1 MRIEIVTLF
10 PGMVEAYLEGGVVG
24 RAVGRGALEVG
35 TEDPR
40 RHASDVHRTVDDR
53 PYGGGPGM
61 VMAPVP
67 LAAAIRSARTRVA
80 AGSAVLALGPAGRR
94 FDQGEAERMAALPGL
109 VLVAG
114 RYEGIDERVLEALV
128 DEELSLGDYVLSGG
142 ELAAL
147 AVLDAVARLL
157 PGVLGDAASAGQ
169 DSFGNG
175 LLDWPHYTRPV
186 EWEERRVPEV
196 LQSGDHAAIERW
208 RLKQSLGRTW
218 QRRPDLVRSRGLSR
232 EERQLLLEFCAEA
245 GIVPP
250 DG

>member
-94 FDQGEAERMAALPGL
+94 FDQGEAERMASLPGL

-147 AVLDAVARLL
+147 AAEAV
-157 PGVLGDAASAGQ
+157 AGQ
-169 DSFGNG
+169 DLAEATGPGQVAGPEPGGAATAAGILCRGGN
-175 LLDWPHYTRPV
+175 RPA
-186 EWEERRVPEV
+186 R
-196 LQSGDHAAIERW
+196 
-208 RLKQSLGRTW
+208 RLKATRITGVI
-218 QRRPDLVRSRGLSR
+218 P
-232 EERQLLLEFCAEA
+232 
-245 GIVPP
+245 
-250 DG
+250 